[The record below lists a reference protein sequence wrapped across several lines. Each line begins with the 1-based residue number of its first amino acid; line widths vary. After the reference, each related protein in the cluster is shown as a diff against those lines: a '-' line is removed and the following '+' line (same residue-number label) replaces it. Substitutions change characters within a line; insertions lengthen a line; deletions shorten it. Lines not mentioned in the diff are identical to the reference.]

1 MNFESFEDLVG
12 EKNFDEIKI
21 IGKDVRYMGEPSH
34 FAAMV
39 RKGDQ
44 AELCILMQKKDRP
57 EPDRSQRFSRL
68 TREQRNRDFMKDF
81 MSFGPDLRKLQTD
94 DICLE
99 FLQSTGTNELQVMDL
114 DSMMYLMRLH
124 AAGWHLPKEHPFYK
138 KDWAQMQMLRCQ
150 FACPCGQLPKL
161 GDDGIKITWGSYLIR
176 HLIEKPVRLTIEHS
190 GQDAEPKQDR
200 EQVRIS
206 FTIRDGNRTK
216 QKAICHIY
224 RVTLTDPRKEQDER
238 FADPDYRRRMLEYM
252 SPEEYE
258 EMRRDLDARMDE
270 MCPRGMYYP
279 VVEYECTQDLQL
291 KFYTKEYLDAQPK
304 HTGQMVTMMAKV
316 SSERQTGPHG
326 MRLKCDVIQEPVTSA
341 VTELEAELFEVYE
354 NIPEREEV
362 LAYI

>member
-12 EKNFDEIKI
+12 EKNFDEITI
-21 IGKDVRYMGEPSH
+21 IGKDVRYMGKPSH

-44 AELCILMQKKDRP
+44 AELCILMQKEDRP
-57 EPDRSQRFSRL
+57 APDRSQRFRRL

-176 HLIEKPVRLTIEHS
+176 HLIEKPVRLRSNIPGRMRS
-190 GQDAEPKQDR
+190 QN
-200 EQVRIS
+200 RI
-206 FTIRDGNRTK
+206 GNRCGFPLLFGMETGRSRK
-216 QKAICHIY
+216 QSAISIVL
-224 RVTLTDPRKEQDER
+224 RLRIREKSRMRGLRIRIT
-238 FADPDYRRRMLEYM
+238 ADG
-252 SPEEYE
+252 
-258 EMRRDLDARMDE
+258 
-270 MCPRGMYYP
+270 CWNI
-279 VVEYECTQDLQL
+279 C
-291 KFYTKEYLDAQPK
+291 
-304 HTGQMVTMMAKV
+304 
-316 SSERQTGPHG
+316 
-326 MRLKCDVIQEPVTSA
+326 RLK
-341 VTELEAELFEVYE
+341 
-354 NIPEREEV
+354 NMRK
-362 LAYI
+362 